1 MLFCIGEFFG
11 DGSNNEDF
19 EDYVAKR
26 KSGMRIE

>member
-19 EDYVAKR
+19 EDYISKR
-26 KSGMRIE
+26 KSGI